1 MEPVFNQ
8 APKAGHVYF
17 VTDTY
22 IQCIISNLYSL
33 KNILAEDNLGV
44 LFNTGVN
51 IYIKNNENNVTCV
64 TLWGAYFFQRS
75 ISVMQ
80 KELTWTI

>member
-22 IQCIISNLYSL
+22 IKCIISNLYSL
-33 KNILAEDNLGV
+33 KNILAEDNIGV

-51 IYIKNNENNVTCV
+51 IYIKIIKKQCNMRY
-64 TLWGAYFFQRS
+64 TLGCIFVFKSPY
-75 ISVMQ
+75 
-80 KELTWTI
+80 L